1 MSVTERSIEFLN
13 NKMIRE
19 VQHKGYLER
28 HRYLDAFK
36 KVKRHLFVPSLFT
49 LENGRW
55 EEDEIDYADP
65 QHETLKKIYVD
76 KPLVV
81 AIKED
86 EIHTTTSQPSLMAMM
101 IDAGS
106 IVTGMKILEIGT
118 GSGYNAAILAEILQ
132 QQQNLVTMEIDR
144 GIFRT
149 AKDNL
154 ARAGY
159 EKIVMVNKDG
169 GFCEPTYAPYNSVI
183 VTCACTDISRRWVDQ
198 LKTNGTLIA
207 PLATRGF
214 ETLVRFK
221 KISDKKLVG
230 EPLAYVKFLRLQG
243 VTSIIN
249 HYHMDSHKF
258 KSFKRL
264 LENEAKPDRELNE
277 LFAQNF
283 HRKKL
288 LDFMFYLSVVEKD
301 TITYEDNSNDKLGT
315 GYGIWN
321 KEMNAGGLVL
331 VFPGKVLHYGS
342 EGVKN
347 LIKKHIDDFHYL
359 GNPKLSSY
367 SIEIASAFKPIE
379 KKDAFW
385 NIKRRNFNTIY
396 SLNK

>member
-1 MSVTERSIEFLN
+1 MSVTERSIDILN

-19 VQHKGYLER
+19 VKQKGYLER
-28 HRYLDAFK
+28 HRYQEAFK
-36 KVKRHLFVPSLFT
+36 NVKRHLFAPSLFT
-49 LENGRW
+49 LDNGRW
-55 EEDEIDYADP
+55 EEDEIDYSNP
-65 QHETLKKIYVD
+65 QPDILKKIYVD

-101 IDAGS
+101 IDAAG
-106 IVTGMKILEIGT
+106 IVTGMKVLEIGT
-118 GSGYNAAILAEILQ
+118 GSGYNAAILSEILQ
-132 QQQNLVTMEIDR
+132 YQQNLVSMEIDR

-149 AKDNL
+149 AKENL

-159 EKIVMVNKDG
+159 EKIITINKDG
-169 GFCEPTYAPYNSVI
+169 GFCEPTYAPYDSII

-214 ETLVRFK
+214 ETLVKFV
-221 KISDKKLVG
+221 KISDKELVG
-230 EPLAYVKFLRLQG
+230 EPLAYVRFLRLQG
-243 VTSIIN
+243 ITSIIN
-249 HYHMDSHKF
+249 HYHMDSKKF
-258 KSFKRL
+258 KSFQRL
-264 LENEAKPDRELNE
+264 LKNEAKPDRELNE
-277 LFAQNF
+277 LFSQNF

-301 TITYEDNSNDKLGT
+301 TITYEDESNDKLGT

-321 KEMNAGGLVL
+321 KEMNSGGLVL
-331 VFPGKVLHYGS
+331 VFPGKVLHYGN
-342 EGVKN
+342 EGVRN
-347 LIKKHIDDFHYL
+347 LIKKHIDDFHDL
-359 GNPKLSSY
+359 GNPKLTSY
-367 SIEIASAFKPIE
+367 SIEISSAFRPIE
-379 KKDAFW
+379 KKDAYW